1 MKRARKED
9 KRPVK
14 RSAITEEGRENELIA
29 MAYDLA
35 AERIRDGT
43 ASSAEIVHFLKLG
56 STKDRLEKEI
66 LACQKELIAAKTE
79 ALKYEKEREINF
91 KEVIE
96 AFKSYGGRA
105 NYAADEE

>member
-1 MKRARKED
+1 MKRARKEG
-9 KRPVK
+9 KSTIK
-14 RSAITEEGRENELIA
+14 RSATTEDGRENELIA

-79 ALKYEKEREINF
+79 ALRYEKEREINF
-91 KEVIE
+91 KEVME
-96 AFKSYGGRA
+96 VFKSYGGRA
-105 NYAADEE
+105 SYTEDE